1 MRHKG
6 YTGVMSVDAE
16 AGVIRGKVVDLKD
29 TITFQGKTVEEAQA
43 AFRDSV
49 DDYLEFCREL
59 GEAPEKPF
67 SGTFLVRLSPEVH
80 RELNRVA
87 MDRGVSFN
95 RLVTTELTR
104 IAGADSGQ
112 QFELAPVRKSAP
124 ASRGKF
130 LPTRGGRKPSKR
142 RESR

>member
-67 SGTFLVRLSPEVH
+67 SGTFIVRLPPEVH
-80 RELNRVA
+80 RELTRVA
-87 MDRGVSFN
+87 
-95 RLVTTELTR
+95 TAELTR
-104 IAGADSGQ
+104 IAEADTGQ
-112 QFELAPVRKSAP
+112 PIARARVRKSVP
-124 ASRGKF
+124 GSRGKS
-130 LPTRGGRKPSKR
+130 LPPKGGRKPSK
-142 RESR
+142 SKG